1 MGVCHTLVVFR
12 ETAAQCSE
20 GLLGRIEFV
29 KWREGGL
36 WRDRKR
42 GRERQSGKE
51 RERQRQGEADRDRE
65 MKREGGRERERGKE
79 RGGEGENMTRSRL
92 GCQGQ

>member
-12 ETAAQCSE
+12 ENAAQCSE
-20 GLLGRIEFV
+20 GLLGRTEFV

-65 MKREGGRERERGKE
+65 RKRVVPWYLLLNCQLCRTEGCMAVIK
-79 RGGEGENMTRSRL
+79 
-92 GCQGQ
+92 